1 MARVMRA
8 LANAAIEASQRKLE
22 LLKRC
27 GYQNHQTTTQSN
39 RKPIKNSIG
48 VSIIAAS
55 LHSSKRGVRWSPG
68 YAFPAAVLFHC
79 DDKRPILPVAI
90 AQSGC

>member
-1 MARVMRA
+1 MARAMRA
-8 LANAAIEASQRKLE
+8 LAHAAFATCQRKLE
-22 LLKRC
+22 LLERC

-55 LHSSKRGVRWSPG
+55 LHRVSAVCACQQVMRSRHQFYFTATTSSR
-68 YAFPAAVLFHC
+68 YC
-79 DDKRPILPVAI
+79 
-90 AQSGC
+90 